1 MPQDR
6 LPSARRYCDDKC
18 ARQAWLVAR
27 ALRLM
32 TTVKALEIAVRR
44 LRKSHMPT
52 VLAAA
57 FTLADLHHDLV
68 DRQEANCADRIAAF
82 QSKLP
87 RAA

>member
-32 TTVKALEIAVRR
+32 TTVKALEIAIRR